1 MAMNNRTLIWGA
13 ILGVVGLLLF
23 ARFYGGGIAST
34 GVNSSVHGGASLG
47 GALTKNTAPD
57 FTLERL
63 DGGTIS
69 LVDFRGKKPVVVDF
83 WASWCPNCRRDM
95 PNLNRFYEK
104 YKDKVEVIGVNL
116 QENESTVRDFIASR
130 GISFPIAL
138 DPRGQASRAY
148 GIQYTNTHVLID
160 RAGNLVRII
169 PGDIGEGDIVSLI
182 EQEKTSNDQSFLPD
196 EKPCKIASAEGA
208 QEGEQTGVCKNENL

>member
-1 MAMNNRTLIWGA
+1 MSNKLLIG
-13 ILGVVGLLLF
+13 GVVLVVAGLLIFGRLNSNNTPS
-23 ARFYGGGIAST
+23 AGTAS
-34 GVNSSVHGGASLG
+34 VQNSISVGSTH
-47 GALTKNTAPD
+47 TAPD
-57 FTLERL
+57 FTLQKL
-63 DGGTIS
+63 GGGTIS
-69 LVDFRGKKPVVVDF
+69 LSDFRGKKPVVVDF